1 MNLYPPV
8 FRSRPQ
14 LAAAIVIGIVA
25 ALLVPSTIQTAT
37 RVLIGWNFAVW
48 TYLVL
53 MWLHMAFA
61 SDDSVRRNA
70 SREDESAGT
79 VLFLICTAT
88 VASLVAIVIELGT
101 TKSLGLGSKVLHTT
115 LTATTLIGA
124 WFLIPTIF
132 TLHYARLYYGS
143 DPAAPALVFPDN
155 DPQSSSGESKDGAK
169 LTPNYWD
176 FLYFAF
182 TIAVASQTADIGL
195 RGRHARRGVLA
206 QSVLSFYFN
215 VAVLGLCVNIA
226 ASMVGG

>member
-1 MNLYPPV
+1 MNLYPQV
-8 FRSRPQ
+8 LRNRPQ
-14 LAAAIVIGIVA
+14 LVAAIVIGIVA
-25 ALLVPSTIQTAT
+25 GLLVPSKIQAAT

-61 SDDSVRRNA
+61 SDDDVSCNA

-101 TKSLGLGSKVLHTT
+101 TKSLGLGSKLLHTM
-115 LTATTLIGA
+115 LTGTTLIGA

-132 TLHYARLYYGS
+132 ALHYARLYYGS
-143 DPAAPALVFPDN
+143 DPDAPALVFPDN
-155 DPQSSSGESKDGAK
+155 EQESSSGGGGTT

-176 FLYFAF
+176 FLYFSF
-182 TIAVASQTADIGL
+182 TIAVASQTADIAL
-195 RGRHARRGVLA
+195 RSRTIRRAVLA

-226 ASMVGG
+226 AGLLGS

>member
-1 MNLYPPV
+1 MNFYPQTL
-8 FRSRPQ
+8 RYRPQ
-14 LAAAIVIGIVA
+14 LVTAIVVGAVA
-25 ALLVPSTIQTAT
+25 GFLVPPTIKAVT
-37 RVLIGWNFAVW
+37 RMLIGWNFAVW
-48 TYLVL
+48 TYLAL
-53 MWLHMAFA
+53 MWIHMAI
-61 SDDSVRRNA
+61 STDDSVSRNA
-70 SREDESAGT
+70 RREDENAGT

-88 VASLVAIVIELGT
+88 VASLVAIVLELGT
-101 TKSLGLGSKVLHTT
+101 TKSLGLGSKLAHTL

-143 DPAAPALVFPDN
+143 EPDAPALVFPEN
-155 DPQSSSGESKDGAK
+155 ESTSANCPK
-169 LTPNYWD
+169 LNPNYWD
-176 FLYFAF
+176 FLYFSF

-195 RGRHARRGVLA
+195 RGRHARRSVLA